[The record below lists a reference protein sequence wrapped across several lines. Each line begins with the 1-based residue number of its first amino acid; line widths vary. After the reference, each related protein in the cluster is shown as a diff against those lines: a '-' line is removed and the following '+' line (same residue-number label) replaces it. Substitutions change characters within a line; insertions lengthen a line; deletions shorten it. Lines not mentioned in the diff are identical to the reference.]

1 MLLHADALCNPRM
14 LEAADASLERGAVGG
29 WFQVDLLPESGKS
42 TNTLRLLSW
51 GINLRTRWF
60 TTATADQALFTSR
73 EVLLDLGGVPDLPLM
88 EGIALARAL
97 RARGAVVVL
106 GHPAYYPRFGFASA
120 AGRGIGDEYG
130 APPETF
136 MVLELV
142 PGALD
147 GVAGTARY
155 DPALAG

>member
-1 MLLHADALCNPRM
+1 M
-14 LEAADASLERGAVGG
+14 
-29 WFQVDLLPESGKS
+29 
-42 TNTLRLLSW
+42 
-51 GINLRTRWF
+51 
-60 TTATADQALFTSR
+60 
-73 EVLLDLGGVPDLPLM
+73 
-88 EGIALARAL
+88 
-97 RARGAVVVL
+97 VL

-130 APPETF
+130 APPEAF